1 MTHRMN
7 DGIVIGGRV
16 YELAEHPGGA
26 QRLCN
31 DCALWR
37 ICVGNNTERGLCQ
50 DVHGKNDDGSEVWYN
65 YKEVELKP
73 IMA

>member
-1 MTHRMN
+1 MIHRIN
-7 DGIVIGGRV
+7 DGIIIRGRV
-16 YELAEHPGGA
+16 YELVEHGGE
-26 QRLCN
+26 QNLCN
-31 DCALWR
+31 DCAIWR
-37 ICVGNNTERGLCQ
+37 FCAKNNLCN